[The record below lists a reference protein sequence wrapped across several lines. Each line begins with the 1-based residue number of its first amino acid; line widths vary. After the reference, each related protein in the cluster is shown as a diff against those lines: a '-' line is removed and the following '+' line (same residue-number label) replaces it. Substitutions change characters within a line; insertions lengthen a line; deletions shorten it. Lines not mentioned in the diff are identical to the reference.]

1 MQASKGR
8 KIDEVIEESGILVV
22 HSGIWSY
29 ILCGNFPLQAIFQ
42 LGLQLIK
49 LFFKPALAGA
59 HKPVVNEENQTD
71 KRKCTEKKRVTHA
84 PM

>member
-8 KIDEVIEESGILVV
+8 KIDEVIEESGVLVV
-22 HSGIWSY
+22 HSCIWGN
-29 ILCGNFPLQAIFQ
+29 ILCGNFPLEAIFQ
-42 LGLQLIK
+42 LSLQLIK

-59 HKPVVNEENQTD
+59 HQPVVNEENQTD
-71 KRKCTEKKRVTHA
+71 KRERTEKKRVTHA